1 MRVALNMFG
10 HLVGLLTTLLFVV
23 FTVIVFI
30 PLMPLALLKWLVPFA
45 PWQVVCNRWLDWLAR
60 FHCRVRQR
68 LVRTPP
74 TTQSASNA

>member
-30 PLMPLALLKWLVPFA
+30 PLMPLALLKWLVPYA
-45 PWQVVCNRWLDWLAR
+45 SWQVVCNRWLDWLAS
-60 FHCRVRQR
+60 HY
-68 LVRTPP
+68 
-74 TTQSASNA
+74 